1 MSDLSA
7 EYSAIWPLVMEA
19 GLGSVF
25 DERGAA
31 LVECPACGGS
41 KSLRLTLHNS
51 RAGCQ
56 SCGVEAPLESYFQE
70 LIERNGPAAVMD
82 ITAGTDT
89 DYAPPALPSGQPAA
103 GMAGDRPAYLP
114 GNRDPRNIDAPAS
127 PAVRH
132 HAILQREADSRITGE
147 TIIISALSLVF
158 LMAGLAAALLSGF
171 ANYQAFAGMVND
183 PIQGRVWGWAG
194 VVASICSF
202 GGFTF
207 FWWHASARRWSESVR
222 TIIFA
227 LAGATTSIVGTAL
240 FMHGQDNARA
250 VQVQLVLSERAI
262 LEAQITDWSEQM
274 RGIPAG
280 TRSVAGLETYLAE
293 VERVGRTADK
303 PYRDAQNELGLAR
316 RRAGLETQ
324 IAEARAYLL
333 DMTRSGQAVSS
344 RPSYAPPGWLFAL
357 MLEIFSSQATSI
369 ACVSL
374 LLLYGVGQRFS
385 REEQPVPG
393 S

>member
-1 MSDLSA
+1 
-7 EYSAIWPLVMEA
+7 
-19 GLGSVF
+19 
-25 DERGAA
+25 
-31 LVECPACGGS
+31 
-41 KSLRLTLHNS
+41 
-51 RAGCQ
+51 
-56 SCGVEAPLESYFQE
+56 
-70 LIERNGPAAVMD
+70 
-82 ITAGTDT
+82 
-89 DYAPPALPSGQPAA
+89 
-103 GMAGDRPAYLP
+103 
-114 GNRDPRNIDAPAS
+114 
-127 PAVRH
+127 
-132 HAILQREADSRITGE
+132 
-147 TIIISALSLVF
+147 
-158 LMAGLAAALLSGF
+158 
-171 ANYQAFAGMVND
+171 
-183 PIQGRVWGWAG
+183 
-194 VVASICSF
+194 
-202 GGFTF
+202 
-207 FWWHASARRWSESVR
+207 
-222 TIIFA
+222 
-227 LAGATTSIVGTAL
+227 
-240 FMHGQDNARA
+240 MHGQDNARA